1 MKRASNGKKPEPPA
15 LKALRRAAKEAIALA
30 RRTGTPAYVL
40 RNGRIIR
47 QAARQNSLSAV
58 TATGNSERTSMPL

>member
-1 MKRASNGKKPEPPA
+1 MEKSRSPPA

-40 RNGRIIR
+40 GNGRIFDAAKRPQKTR
-47 QAARQNSLSAV
+47 QRGD
-58 TATGNSERTSMPL
+58 GNR